1 MISSIRD
8 DRTGKVHPVT
18 HIVAPAAWA
27 SYLVNGD
34 ASGLSAEE
42 KAQADAWLE
51 REGVR
56 IVDVE
61 RDEEGNGRES
71 YWCTS
76 LWLHAPEFG
85 FAHGDALDYRAEE
98 LRLEEDSP

>member
-1 MISSIRD
+1 MISSLRD

-18 HIVAPAAWA
+18 QITAPAAWA

-34 ASGLSAEE
+34 ASGLSDEE
-42 KAQADAWLE
+42 RAQADAWLE

-61 RDEEGNGRES
+61 RDENGEPLDP
-71 YWCTS
+71 YFTWHMDV
-76 LWLHAPEFG
+76 HAPELG
-85 FAHGDALDYRAEE
+85 FAGASALDYRAEE